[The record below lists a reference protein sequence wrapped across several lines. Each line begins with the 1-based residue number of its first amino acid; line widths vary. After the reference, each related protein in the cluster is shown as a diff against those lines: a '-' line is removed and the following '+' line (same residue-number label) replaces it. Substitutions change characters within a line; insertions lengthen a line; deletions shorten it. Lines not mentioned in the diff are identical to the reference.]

1 MVLWLSNNPLECDC
15 EMEWLQRINSL
26 AAKSPRYVNKCSDA
40 TLRNGT
46 RHHAIFIFWQMEIN
60 LLHCAQYLCLNILYC
75 IVCIICREFP
85 TVADWSLLTCQL
97 NNRASANTTTTP
109 DMLFPVRVSSVRPSE
124 FLCPYETHC
133 FALCMCCDFFACDCR
148 MKCSDGCNCF
158 HDQVSTIHTY

>member
-1 MVLWLSNNPLECDC
+1 MQHQHDFYILTNGDYLIALRANVL
-15 EMEWLQRINSL
+15 
-26 AAKSPRYVNKCSDA
+26 
-40 TLRNGT
+40 
-46 RHHAIFIFWQMEIN
+46 F
-60 LLHCAQYLCLNILYC
+60 
-75 IVCIICREFP
+75 CIICREFP

-97 NNRASANTTTTP
+97 NNRASANTT

-158 HDQVSTIHTY
+158 HDQVSTYYLLLIFRTERGAVASAQCILTTNNSDDNIGN